1 MLRPMIENMQREMNA
16 TGAQPFSIPFNDPS
30 LAVTASSGSL
40 SSRRFKVS
48 GQATLHLKQIV
59 RRIQSLNESLAV
71 ETLLSDQELH
81 ILEKFSEQVSDEVNL
96 TTAKTPQDPNERL
109 LQWEI
114 VHKLLLLG
122 VSSPAYFPALG
133 IFRVLVLL
141 PTISAEIINVKRQCI
156 SELIAALSSE
166 TVLLRDSQMTMAL
179 AVLLNACANP
189 AVNEIMLTQSTQFLP
204 YVFKAISKSPNPS
217 VRLLCAHLISNC
229 CLALKMEEEMVI
241 TTIIC
246 GAVEILD
253 RISREQEVHIG
264 AATRQQT
271 TESVIVGVGLL
282 LLNFEAARN
291 LSSELGLAEVLH
303 RLRVLPTLSDIKSLL
318 AEVVAM
324 I

>member
-16 TGAQPFSIPFNDPS
+16 TGAQPFSIPFNDPA
-30 LAVTASSGSL
+30 LAVTTSSGSL

-59 RRIQSLNESLAV
+59 RRIQSLNGSLA
-71 ETLLSDQELH
+71 EKAILSDQELH
-81 ILEKFSEQVSDEVNL
+81 ILGKLSEQVSDEVNL
-96 TTAKTPQDPNERL
+96 MSATPQEPSEQL
-109 LQWEI
+109 LQWQI

-122 VSSPAYFPALG
+122 VSSPAYFPSLG
-133 IFRVLVLL
+133 IFRVLLL
-141 PTISAEIINVKRQCI
+141 FPIKSAEIIKVKHLCI
-156 SELIAALSSE
+156 NELMTALSSE
-166 TVLLRDSQMTMAL
+166 TVLFRDPQMIMAL
-179 AVLLNACANP
+179 AVVLNACANP
-189 AVNEIMLTQSTQFLP
+189 AVNEMMLAQSSQFLP
-204 YVFKAISKSPNPS
+204 FVFKTISESRNPN

-253 RISREQEVHIG
+253 RMSREQEVHIG
-264 AATRQQT
+264 AATHQQI

-282 LLNFEAARN
+282 LLNFDAARD
-291 LSSELGLAEVLH
+291 LSLELGLAEVLH
-303 RLRVLPTLSDIKSLL
+303 RLHVLPTLSGIKPLL